1 MPIPSDYAMRVYAGV
16 LGKIIA
22 VYAGKPFE
30 GWSYQA
36 IMDRFGEINYYVH
49 EQAKYPLIAA
59 DDDISGTFCFLR
71 AIPDYGNSKS
81 LTSEQIGQTWLNY
94 LIEEK
99 TVLWW
104 GGMGMSTEH
113 TAYLRLKHGIKAPAS
128 GSIATNGTIVAEQIG
143 AQIFIDGWALV
154 APGDPDLAVELAGK
168 AARVSHDGE
177 AVYGAQ
183 VIAAIEAMAFVEKD
197 IDKLIDAGLA
207 RIPGNC
213 LIARL
218 IADIRKW
225 RREDGDWRK
234 TREKIERNYGYDK
247 YGGNC
252 HIIPNHALIIL
263 ALLYGEGDFQKSVMI
278 VNTSGWDTDCNSG
291 NVGCI
296 IGIRNGLDGFEHG
309 PDWRGPVADRAL
321 IPTADGGRCVTDALT
336 EAYHVVNIGRALAGL
351 PPEAPKNGAR
361 FHFEAPG
368 AVQGFM
374 AEESSETRGVA
385 SVANAAGHSKAGT
398 RSLSIKYSGLA
409 TGRIARVG
417 VDTFLAPESMD
428 GGGYSLVASP
438 TLYPGQ
444 GVSAAVSAAGAN
456 SGPVRCRIFLRHYG
470 EKDALVTVTGP
481 EETLAPGARKEFA
494 WRIPD
499 TGGQPI
505 ARVGLELLSAAR
517 AEGTVYLDCL
527 AWDGAPETTLWKP
540 EKEGTA
546 WAKAWVNAV
555 SSFQHW
561 GGVIQNEDRGMLIQG
576 IREWTDY
583 AVTATV
589 SPHMAEK
596 AGIAA
601 RVQGLKRYYALLL
614 CRDGKV
620 RLIKALDGDKTLAE
634 AALPLELDAK
644 YEMKLV
650 VKGNRVTGWVNG
662 GQVAEVV
669 DTDRPLTGGALG
681 LVIEEGRMQVFGV
694 GVGPAGK

>member
-1 MPIPSDYAMRVYAGV
+1 MITSDYAQRVYAGV

-30 GWSYQA
+30 GWSYKA
-36 IMDRFGEINYYVH
+36 ITEKFGEINYYVH
-49 EQAKYPLIAA
+49 EQVKYPLIAA

-71 AIPDYGNSKS
+71 ALPDYGNSKS
-81 LTSEQIGQTWLNY
+81 LTSAQVGQTWLNY

-113 TAYLRLKHGIKAPAS
+113 TAYLRLKHGMKAPDS
-128 GSIATNGTIVAEQIG
+128 GSIATNTKVVAEQIG

-207 RIPGNC
+207 RIPGDC
-213 LIARL
+213 LIATM
-218 IADIRKW
+218 IGDIRKW
-225 RREDGDWRK
+225 RREDGNWRK
-234 TREKIERNYGYDK
+234 TRERIEKNYGYDK

-296 IGIRNGLDGFEHG
+296 IGIRNGLAGFENG

-336 EAYHVVNIGRALAGL
+336 EACHVVNIGRALAGL

-368 AVQGFM
+368 AVQGFT
-374 AEESSETRGVA
+374 AEESPETRGVA
-385 SVANAAGHSKAGT
+385 SVSNAAGHSRSGT
-398 RSLSIKYSGLA
+398 RSLAIAYQGLA
-409 TGRIARVG
+409 TGRACRVG
-417 VDTFLAPESMD
+417 VDTFLAPEAMG

-444 GVSAAVSAAGAN
+444 KVRAAVSADPAG
-456 SGPVRCRIFLRHYG
+456 SGPVRCRLFLRHYG
-470 EKDALVTVTGP
+470 EKDALVTVIGP
-481 EETLAPGARKEFA
+481 EETLAPGAERELV
-494 WRIPD
+494 WRVPD

-505 ARVGLELLSAAR
+505 ARIGLELLSDVR
-517 AEGTVYLDCL
+517 AGGTVYLDYL
-527 AWDGAPETTLWKP
+527 TWDGAPETRLWRP
-540 EKEGTA
+540 EKAGTA
-546 WAKAWVNAV
+546 WSKAWVNAV
-555 SSFQHW
+555 SNFQEW
-561 GGVIQNEDRGMLIQG
+561 GGVIQNEGRGMLIQG
-576 IREWTDY
+576 TREWTDY
-583 AVTATV
+583 AVTATI
-589 SPHMAEK
+589 SPHMGEK
-596 AGIAA
+596 SGIAA
-601 RVQGLKRYYALLL
+601 RVQGLKRYYGLLL

-620 RLIKALDGDKTLAE
+620 RLIKALDGDKTLSE
-634 AALPLELDAK
+634 SPLAVEPDAK
-644 YEMKLV
+644 YELKLT

-662 GQVAEVV
+662 KQVAEAV
-669 DTDRPLTGGALG
+669 DSDRPLSGGAIA
-681 LVIEEGRMQVFGV
+681 LVIEEGRMQVLEV
-694 GVGPAGK
+694 GVSPLA